1 MSNASLSKTGILA
14 VDTGSNIIFRL
25 SREYDCTPAIF
36 DDEILLRVAWE
47 IPGNT
52 TACKLQISDKDSMNL
67 PLIYIVRQSPDVYE
81 NQTSAEGYINCTL
94 IGKEWQVEGE
104 LNLTVYNS
112 FTKSIS
118 NKKFNFKET
127 FSEWKKKRGKNK
139 FTFFRI

>member
-1 MSNASLSKTGILA
+1 MKYIIIICLIAFSHTVFGQSDEFKCLKKSGYEFVSNASLSKTGTLA

-67 PLIYIVRQSPDVYE
+67 PLIYIVRRGPDVYE
-81 NQTSAEGYINCTL
+81 NQT
-94 IGKEWQVEGE
+94 
-104 LNLTVYNS
+104 
-112 FTKSIS
+112 
-118 NKKFNFKET
+118 
-127 FSEWKKKRGKNK
+127 
-139 FTFFRI
+139 